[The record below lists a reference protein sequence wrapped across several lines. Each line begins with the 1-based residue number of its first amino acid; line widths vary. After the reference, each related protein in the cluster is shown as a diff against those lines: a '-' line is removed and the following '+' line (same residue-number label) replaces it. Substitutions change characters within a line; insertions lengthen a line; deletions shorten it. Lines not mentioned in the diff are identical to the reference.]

1 MKKLV
6 FFAFMALATMLS
18 AQKTDYYEG
27 NLEFKGQKLPLTLE
41 VSISKD
47 TIAFLG
53 SPAQTK
59 ELIPATK
66 IVLRNDSLMFSVKQL
81 KATYK
86 GKINQTKDTICGNFK
101 QMFVNIPL
109 CLVKKEKP
117 EITINRPQ
125 NPPANPSYIQEEISF
140 RTEGVD
146 YEFKGTLTYPKK
158 EGKYPLMIMIS
169 GSGLQNRDEEIM
181 QHRPFAVIADYMAN
195 NGIAVFRY
203 DDRGFGSEDT
213 ALFNATTLDFAN
225 DVESALNA
233 LKNHPNIDADK
244 IGLVGH
250 SEGGL
255 IAPIVASRNSEV
267 DFLIL
272 LAGPGVNGMEVL
284 VEQTKAILKVNG
296 YSKKEIEEQL
306 KALKNGELAGHSHP
320 WMKCFLDLEPAE
332 YLKKVKQP
340 VLVLNGTK
348 DLQVL
353 YKQNLPAIKK
363 ALKEGGNKSYK
374 IHKLKGLN
382 HLFQKCKTGSPN
394 EYFQIEQTISPK
406 VLKLMKDFVK

>member
-6 FFAFMALATMLS
+6 FLAFMALATMLS

-81 KATYK
+81 KATFK
-86 GKINQTKDTICGNFK
+86 GKINQTKDTVCGNFK
-101 QMFVNIPL
+101 QLFVEIPL

-117 EITINRPQ
+117 EIIINRPQ
-125 NPPANPSYIQEEISF
+125 NPPANPSYIQEEITF
-140 RTEGVD
+140 RTQGVD
-146 YEFKGTLTYPKK
+146 YDFKGTLTYPKK

-169 GSGLQNRDEEIM
+169 GSGIQNRDEEIM

-203 DDRGFGSEDT
+203 DDRGFGTEDT

-306 KALKNGELAGHSHP
+306 KALKNGELAGHSQP

-340 VLVLNGTK
+340 ILVLNGTK

-353 YKQNLPAIKK
+353 HYQNLPAIKK
-363 ALKEGGNKSYK
+363 ALKEGGNKSYE

-382 HLFQKCKTGSPN
+382 HLFQECKTGSPN

>member
-1 MKKLV
+1 MKKLIIL
-6 FFAFMALATMLS
+6 AFLAFSTIVS
-18 AQKTDYYEG
+18 AQQSNYYEG

-41 VSISKD
+41 VTIDKD
-47 TIAFLG
+47 TIAMLG

-81 KATYK
+81 KATFK
-86 GKINQTKDTICGNFK
+86 GKINETKDSVFGNFK
-101 QMFVNIPL
+101 QMFVEIPL

-117 EITINRPQ
+117 EIIVNRPQ

-181 QHRPFAVIADYMAN
+181 LHKPFAVIADYMAN

-203 DDRGFGSEDT
+203 DDRGFGTEDT
-213 ALFNATTLDFAN
+213 KLFNATTLDYAL
-225 DVESALNA
+225 DVESAINA
-233 LKNHPNIDADK
+233 VKNHPNIDANK
-244 IGLVGH
+244 IGLAGH

-320 WMKCFLDLEPAE
+320 WMKCFLELEPSV
-332 YLKKVKQP
+332 YLEKVKQP

-353 YKQNLPAIKK
+353 YKQNLHAIEK
-363 ALKEGGNKSYK
+363 ALKKGGNKSYE
-374 IHKLKGLN
+374 IHKIKGVN
-382 HLFQKCKTGSPN
+382 HLFQECKTGSPN
-394 EYFQIEQTISPK
+394 EYSEIEQTISPK
-406 VLKLMKDFVK
+406 VLELMKDFIK

>member
-1 MKKLV
+1 MKKAIIL
-6 FFAFMALATMLS
+6 FIILFSTALY
-18 AQKTDYYEG
+18 AQQTGYYEG

-41 VSISKD
+41 VSIGKD
-47 TIAFLG
+47 TTALLG

-81 KATYK
+81 KATFK

-101 QMFVNIPL
+101 QLFVDIPL

-117 EITINRPQ
+117 EIIINRPQ
-125 NPPANPSYIQEEISF
+125 NPPANPSYIQEEITF

-158 EGKYPLMIMIS
+158 EGKYPLLILIS
-169 GSGLQNRDEEIM
+169 GSGIQNRDEEIM

-203 DDRGFGSEDT
+203 DDRGFGSKNAE
-213 ALFNATTLDFAN
+213 LFNATTFDYAL
-225 DVESALNA
+225 DVESAINA
-233 LKNHPNIDADK
+233 VKNHPNIDANK

-250 SEGGL
+250 SEGGV
-255 IAPIVASRNSEV
+255 IAPIVASRNSDV

-284 VEQTKAILKVNG
+284 IEQNKAIFKA
-296 YSKKEIEEQL
+296 SKTEE
-306 KALKNGELAGHSHP
+306 ELAKQLEMLQSRKFEGADQP

-340 VLVLNGTK
+340 ILVLNGTK

-353 YKQNLPAIKK
+353 HYQNLPAIKK

-382 HLFQKCKTGSPN
+382 HLFQECKTGSPN
-394 EYFQIEQTISPK
+394 EYYEIEQTISPK

>member
-1 MKKLV
+1 MKKLIIL
-6 FFAFMALATMLS
+6 AFLAFSTIVS
-18 AQKTDYYEG
+18 AQQSNYYEG

-41 VSISKD
+41 VTMDKD
-47 TIAFLG
+47 TIAMLG

-86 GKINQTKDTICGNFK
+86 GKINQTKDTICGTFK
-101 QMFVNIPL
+101 QMFLELPL

-125 NPPANPSYIQEEISF
+125 NPPANPSYIQEEITF
-140 RTEGVD
+140 KTPGVD

-203 DDRGFGSEDT
+203 DDRGFGTEDT
-213 ALFNATTLDFAN
+213 VLFNATTLDFAN

-255 IAPIVASRNSEV
+255 IAPIVASRNNDV

-320 WMKCFLDLEPAE
+320 WMKCFLELEPSV
-332 YLKKVKQP
+332 YLEKVKQP

-353 YKQNLPAIKK
+353 YKQNLPAIEK
-363 ALKEGGNKSYK
+363 ALKKGGNKSFK

-394 EYFQIEQTISPK
+394 EYYQIEQTISPK

>member
-1 MKKLV
+1 MKKLIV
-6 FFAFMALATMLS
+6 LAFLAFSTIVS
-18 AQKTDYYEG
+18 AQQTDYYEG

-41 VSISKD
+41 VTMDKD
-47 TIAFLG
+47 TIAMLG

-66 IVLRNDSLMFSVKQL
+66 IVLRNDSLMFSVKKL

-86 GKINQTKDTICGNFK
+86 GKINQTKDTIYGTFK
-101 QMFVNIPL
+101 QMFLELPL

-117 EITINRPQ
+117 EIIINRPQ

-146 YEFKGTLTYPKK
+146 YEFKGTLTYPSK

-169 GSGLQNRDEEIM
+169 GSGIQNRDEEIM
-181 QHRPFAVIADYMAN
+181 LHKPFAVIADYMAN

-203 DDRGFGSEDT
+203 DDRGFGSENA
-213 ALFNATTLDFAN
+213 ALFNATTFDYAI

-233 LKNHPNIDADK
+233 VKNHPNIDTDK

-255 IAPIVASRNSEV
+255 IAPIVASRNSDV

-272 LAGPGVNGMEVL
+272 LAGPGVKGIDVL
-284 VEQTKAILKVNG
+284 IEQNKAIYKANKIPNEELEKQIETLKSRKFEG
-296 YSKKEIEEQL
+296 AEQ
-306 KALKNGELAGHSHP
+306 A
-320 WMKCFLDLEPAE
+320 WMSCFLDLDPAE
-332 YLKKVKQP
+332 YLKQVKQP

-363 ALKEGGNKSYK
+363 ALKEGGNKSFK

>member
-1 MKKLV
+1 MKKVV
-6 FFAFMALATMLS
+6 FLAFIALATMLS
-18 AQKTDYYEG
+18 AQKADYYEG

-81 KATYK
+81 KATFK
-86 GKINQTKDTICGNFK
+86 GKINETKDSVFGNFK
-101 QMFVNIPL
+101 QMFVEIPL

-125 NPPANPSYIQEEISF
+125 NPPANPSYIQEEITF
-140 RTEGVD
+140 RTQGVD
-146 YEFKGTLTYPKK
+146 YDFKGTLTYPKK

-203 DDRGFGSEDT
+203 DDRGFGSENA
-213 ALFNATTLDFAN
+213 ALFNATTFDYAI

-320 WMKCFLDLEPAE
+320 WMKCFFELEPSV
-332 YLKKVKQP
+332 YLEKVKQP
-340 VLVLNGTK
+340 ILVLNGTK

-363 ALKEGGNKSYK
+363 ALKKGGNKSYK

-382 HLFQKCKTGSPN
+382 HLFQECKTGSPN

>member
-1 MKKLV
+1 MKKAIIL
-6 FFAFMALATMLS
+6 FITLFSTALY

-41 VSISKD
+41 VSIGKD
-47 TIAFLG
+47 TTALLG

-81 KATYK
+81 KATFK
-86 GKINQTKDTICGNFK
+86 GKINQTKDTVCGNFK
-101 QMFVNIPL
+101 QLFVNIPL

-117 EITINRPQ
+117 EIIINRPQ
-125 NPPANPSYIQEEISF
+125 NPPANPSYIQEEITF

-146 YEFKGTLTYPKK
+146 YDFKGTLTYPKK

-169 GSGLQNRDEEIM
+169 GSGIQNRDEEIM

-203 DDRGFGSEDT
+203 DDRGFGTEDT

-225 DVESALNA
+225 DVESALNTV
-233 LKNHPNIDADK
+233 KNHPNIDTDK

-255 IAPIVASRNSEV
+255 IAPIVASRNNDV

-284 VEQTKAILKVNG
+284 IEQNKAIYKA
-296 YSKKEIEEQL
+296 SKNPE
-306 KALKNGELAGHSHP
+306 ELAKQLEMLQSRKFEGADQP

-332 YLKKVKQP
+332 YLKQVKQP

-353 YKQNLPAIKK
+353 YKQNLPAIEK
-363 ALKEGGNKSYK
+363 ALKKGGNKSYE

-382 HLFQKCKTGSPN
+382 HLFQECKTGSPN
-394 EYFQIEQTISPK
+394 EYYQIEQTISPK

>member
-6 FFAFMALATMLS
+6 FLAFMALATMLS
-18 AQKTDYYEG
+18 AQESDYYEG

-81 KATYK
+81 KASFK
-86 GKINQTKDTICGNFK
+86 GKFNITKDTICGNFK
-101 QMFVNIPL
+101 QMFLELPL
-109 CLVKKEKP
+109 CLAKKEKP
-117 EITINRPQ
+117 ETFVNRPQ
-125 NPPANPSYIQEEISF
+125 NPPANPSYIQEEITF
-140 RTEGVD
+140 RTQGVD
-146 YEFKGTLTYPKK
+146 YDFKGTLTYPKK

-169 GSGLQNRDEEIM
+169 GSGIQNRDEEIM

-203 DDRGFGSEDT
+203 DDRGFGTENVE
-213 ALFNATTLDFAN
+213 LFNATTLDYAL
-225 DVESALNA
+225 DVESAINA

-255 IAPIVASRNSEV
+255 IAPIVASRNSDV

-272 LAGPGVNGMEVL
+272 LAGPGVNGMQVL
-284 VEQTKAILKVNG
+284 IEQNKAIFKAAG
-296 YSKKEIEEQL
+296 YSEE
-306 KALKNGELAGHSHP
+306 ELAKQLETLQSRKFEGAEQV
-320 WMKCFLDLEPAE
+320 WMDCFLDLEPSE

-340 VLVLNGTK
+340 VLVLNGDK

-353 YKQNLPAIKK
+353 HYQNLPAIEK

-374 IHKLKGLN
+374 IHKLKGMN
-382 HLFQKCKTGSPN
+382 HLFQECKTGHPN

-406 VLKLMKDFVK
+406 VLKLMKNFVK

>member
-1 MKKLV
+1 MKKLIIL
-6 FFAFMALATMLS
+6 AFLAFSTIVS
-18 AQKTDYYEG
+18 AQQSNYYEG

-47 TIAFLG
+47 TIAMLG

-66 IVLRNDSLMFSVKQL
+66 IVLRNDSLMFSVKEL
-81 KATYK
+81 KASFK
-86 GKINQTKDTICGNFK
+86 GKINATKDTICGNFK
-101 QMFVNIPL
+101 QLFVEIPL

-125 NPPANPSYIQEEISF
+125 NPPANPSYVQEEISF
-140 RTEGVD
+140 RTEGVNYD
-146 YEFKGTLTYPKK
+146 FKGTLTYPKK
-158 EGKYPLMIMIS
+158 EGKYPLIIMIS
-169 GSGLQNRDEEIM
+169 GSGMQNRDEEIM

-203 DDRGFGSEDT
+203 DDRGFGSKDT
-213 ALFNATTLDFAN
+213 MLFNATTLDYAI
-225 DVESALNA
+225 DVESAINA
-233 LKNHPNIDADK
+233 VKNHPNIDKNK
-244 IGLVGH
+244 IGLAGH

-296 YSKKEIEEQL
+296 YSTKEIEEQL
-306 KALKNGELAGHSHP
+306 KALKNGDLAGHSHP
-320 WMKCFLDLEPAE
+320 WMKCFLELEPSV
-332 YLKKVKQP
+332 YLEKVKQP

-382 HLFQKCKTGSPN
+382 HLFQECKTGSPN

>member
-1 MKKLV
+1 MKKLIIL
-6 FFAFMALATMLS
+6 AFLAFSTIVS
-18 AQKTDYYEG
+18 AQQSNYYEG

-41 VSISKD
+41 VSIGKD
-47 TIAFLG
+47 TTALLG

-66 IVLRNDSLMFSVKQL
+66 IVLRNDSLMFSVKPL
-81 KATYK
+81 KSTFK
-86 GKINQTKDTICGNFK
+86 GKINQTKDTIYGTFK
-101 QMFVNIPL
+101 QMFLELPL

-117 EITINRPQ
+117 KIIVNRPQ
-125 NPPANPSYIQEEISF
+125 NPPANPSYIQEEITF

-169 GSGLQNRDEEIM
+169 GSGIQNRDEEIM
-181 QHRPFAVIADYMAN
+181 QHKPFAVIADYMAN

-203 DDRGFGSEDT
+203 DDRGFGSKNAE
-213 ALFNATTLDFAN
+213 LFNATTFDYAL

-233 LKNHPNIDADK
+233 LKNHPNIDTDK

-255 IAPIVASRNSEV
+255 IAPIVASRNSDV

-284 VEQTKAILKVNG
+284 VEQTKAILKANG
-296 YSKKEIEEQL
+296 YSKKEIEAQVE
-306 KALKNGELAGHSHP
+306 ALKKRELP
-320 WMKCFLDLEPAE
+320 DLNNVWMKCFLDLEPAE

-340 VLVLNGTK
+340 ILVLNGTK

-382 HLFQKCKTGSPN
+382 HLFQECKTGSPN
-394 EYFQIEQTISPK
+394 EYYEIEQTISPK

>member
-6 FFAFMALATMLS
+6 FLAFMALATMLS

-81 KATYK
+81 KATFK
-86 GKINQTKDTICGNFK
+86 GKINQTKDTVCGNFK
-101 QMFVNIPL
+101 QLFVNIPL

-117 EITINRPQ
+117 EIIINRPQ
-125 NPPANPSYIQEEISF
+125 NPPANPSYIQEEITF

-146 YEFKGTLTYPKK
+146 YDFKGTLTYPKK

-169 GSGLQNRDEEIM
+169 GSGIQNRDEEIM

-203 DDRGFGSEDT
+203 DDRGFGTEDT

-225 DVESALNA
+225 DVESALNTV
-233 LKNHPNIDADK
+233 KNHPNIDTDK

-255 IAPIVASRNSEV
+255 IAPIVASRNNDV

-284 VEQTKAILKVNG
+284 IEQNKAIYKA
-296 YSKKEIEEQL
+296 SKNPE
-306 KALKNGELAGHSHP
+306 ELAKQLEMLQSRKFEGADQP

-332 YLKKVKQP
+332 YLKQVKQP

-353 YKQNLPAIKK
+353 YKQNLPAIEK
-363 ALKEGGNKSYK
+363 ALKKGGNKSYE

-382 HLFQKCKTGSPN
+382 HLFQECKTGSPN
-394 EYFQIEQTISPK
+394 EYYQIEQTISPK

>member
-1 MKKLV
+1 MKKLIIL
-6 FFAFMALATMLS
+6 AFLAFSTIVS
-18 AQKTDYYEG
+18 AQQSNYYEG

-66 IVLRNDSLMFSVKQL
+66 IVLRNDSLMFSVKEL
-81 KATYK
+81 KASFK
-86 GKINQTKDTICGNFK
+86 GKMNATQDTICGNFK

-117 EITINRPQ
+117 EIIVKRPQ
-125 NPPANPSYIQEEISF
+125 TPPANPSYIQEEITF
-140 RTEGVD
+140 RTEGVNYD
-146 YEFKGTLTYPKK
+146 FKGTLTYPKK

-203 DDRGFGSEDT
+203 DDRGFGTEDT

-320 WMKCFLDLEPAE
+320 WMKCFLDLEPSV
-332 YLKKVKQP
+332 YLEKVKQP

-353 YKQNLPAIKK
+353 YKQNLPAIEK
-363 ALKEGGNKSYK
+363 ALKKGGNKSYE
-374 IHKLKGLN
+374 IHKLKGMN
-382 HLFQKCKTGSPN
+382 HLFQECKTGSPN
-394 EYFQIEQTISPK
+394 EYYEIEQTISPK
-406 VLKLMKDFVK
+406 VLEIMKDFVK

>member
-1 MKKLV
+1 MKKLIIL
-6 FFAFMALATMLS
+6 AFLAFSTIVS
-18 AQKTDYYEG
+18 AQQSNYYEG

-41 VSISKD
+41 VTIDKD

-340 VLVLNGTK
+340 ILVLNGTK

-382 HLFQKCKTGSPN
+382 HLFQECKTGSPN

>member
-1 MKKLV
+1 MKKLIIL
-6 FFAFMALATMLS
+6 AFLAFSTIVS
-18 AQKTDYYEG
+18 AQQTDYYEG

-47 TIAFLG
+47 TTAFLG

-66 IVLRNDSLMFSVKQL
+66 IVLRNDSLLFSVKQL
-81 KATYK
+81 KATFK
-86 GKINQTKDTICGNFK
+86 GKINQTKDSVFGNFK

-340 VLVLNGTK
+340 ILVLNGTK

-353 YKQNLPAIKK
+353 HYQNLPAIKK

-382 HLFQKCKTGSPN
+382 HLFQECKTGSPN

>member
-6 FFAFMALATMLS
+6 FLAFIAFATMLS
-18 AQKTDYYEG
+18 AQKVDYYEG

-81 KATYK
+81 KATFK
-86 GKINQTKDTICGNFK
+86 GKINQTKDTVCGNFK
-101 QMFVNIPL
+101 QMFVEIPL

-117 EITINRPQ
+117 EIIVKRPQ
-125 NPPANPSYIQEEISF
+125 TPPANPSYVQEEITF
-140 RTEGVD
+140 RTEGVNYD
-146 YEFKGTLTYPKK
+146 FKGTLTYPKK

-169 GSGLQNRDEEIM
+169 GSGIQNRDEEIM

-225 DVESALNA
+225 DVESAINA
-233 LKNHPNIDADK
+233 VKNHPNIDTNK

-255 IAPIVASRNSEV
+255 IAPIVASRNSDV

-284 VEQTKAILKVNG
+284 IEQNKAIYKANG

-306 KALKNGELAGHSHP
+306 KALKKGELAGHSHP
-320 WMKCFLDLEPAE
+320 WMKCFLELEPSV
-332 YLKKVKQP
+332 YLEKVKQP

-353 YKQNLPAIKK
+353 YKQNLPAIEK
-363 ALKEGGNKSYK
+363 ALKKGGNKSYE

-382 HLFQKCKTGSPN
+382 HLFQECKTGSPN

>member
-6 FFAFMALATMLS
+6 FLAFMALATMLS

-81 KATYK
+81 KATFK
-86 GKINQTKDTICGNFK
+86 GKINETKDSVFGNFK
-101 QMFVNIPL
+101 QMFVEIPL

-125 NPPANPSYIQEEISF
+125 NPPANPSYIQEEITF
-140 RTEGVD
+140 RTQGVD

-203 DDRGFGSEDT
+203 DDRGFGSENA

-320 WMKCFLDLEPAE
+320 WMKCFFELEPSV
-332 YLKKVKQP
+332 YLEKVKQP
-340 VLVLNGTK
+340 ILVLNGTK

-353 YKQNLPAIKK
+353 HYQNLPAIKK
-363 ALKEGGNKSYK
+363 ALKKGGNKSYK

-382 HLFQKCKTGSPN
+382 HLFQECKTGSPN

>member
-1 MKKLV
+1 MKKLIIL
-6 FFAFMALATMLS
+6 AFLAFSTIVS
-18 AQKTDYYEG
+18 AQQSNYYEG

-41 VSISKD
+41 VTIDKD
-47 TIAFLG
+47 TIAMLG

-66 IVLRNDSLMFSVKQL
+66 IVLRNDSLLFSVKQL
-81 KATYK
+81 KATFK
-86 GKINQTKDTICGNFK
+86 GKINQTKDTVCGNFK
-101 QMFVNIPL
+101 QLFVEIPL

-117 EITINRPQ
+117 EIIVNRPQ

-169 GSGLQNRDEEIM
+169 GSGMQNRDEEIM

-203 DDRGFGSEDT
+203 DDRGFGTEDT
-213 ALFNATTLDFAN
+213 ALFNATTLDYAI

-340 VLVLNGTK
+340 ILVLNGTK

-382 HLFQKCKTGSPN
+382 HLFQECKTGSPN

>member
-6 FFAFMALATMLS
+6 FLAFMAFATMLS

-81 KATYK
+81 KATFK
-86 GKINQTKDTICGNFK
+86 GKINQTKDTVCGNFK
-101 QMFVNIPL
+101 QMFVEIPL

-125 NPPANPSYIQEEISF
+125 NPPANPSYIQEEITF
-140 RTEGVD
+140 RTQGVD
-146 YEFKGTLTYPKK
+146 YDFKGTLTYPKK

-203 DDRGFGSEDT
+203 DDRGFGSEN
-213 ALFNATTLDFAN
+213 AELFNATTLDYAL
-225 DVESALNA
+225 DVESAINA
-233 LKNHPNIDADK
+233 VKNHPNIDANK

-284 VEQTKAILKVNG
+284 IEQTKAICKVNG

-306 KALKNGELAGHSHP
+306 KALKKGELAGHSHP
-320 WMKCFLDLEPAE
+320 WMKCFLELEPSV
-332 YLKKVKQP
+332 YLEKVKQP
-340 VLVLNGTK
+340 ILVLNGTK

-353 YKQNLPAIKK
+353 HYQNLPAIEK
-363 ALKEGGNKSYK
+363 ALKKGGNKSYE
-374 IHKLKGLN
+374 IHKLKGMN
-382 HLFQKCKTGSPN
+382 HLFQECKTGSPN
-394 EYFQIEQTISPK
+394 EYYEIEQTISPK
-406 VLKLMKDFVK
+406 VLKMMKDFVL

>member
-1 MKKLV
+1 MKKAIIL
-6 FFAFMALATMLS
+6 FITLFSTALY

-41 VSISKD
+41 VSIGKD
-47 TIAFLG
+47 TTALLG

-66 IVLRNDSLMFSVKQL
+66 IVLRNDSLLFSVKPL
-81 KATYK
+81 KATFK
-86 GKINQTKDTICGNFK
+86 GKINQTKDTVCGNFK
-101 QMFVNIPL
+101 QMFVDIPL
-109 CLVKKEKP
+109 CLVKKGKP
-117 EITINRPQ
+117 EIIINRPQ
-125 NPPANPSYIQEEISF
+125 NPPANPSYIQEEITF

-158 EGKYPLMIMIS
+158 EGKYPLLILIS
-169 GSGLQNRDEEIM
+169 GSGIQNRDEEIM
-181 QHRPFAVIADYMAN
+181 QHKPFAVIADYMAN

-203 DDRGFGSEDT
+203 DDRGFGTEDT

-225 DVESALNA
+225 DVESAINA
-233 LKNHPNIDADK
+233 VKNHPNIDANK

-255 IAPIVASRNSEV
+255 IAPIVASRNSDV

-272 LAGPGVNGMEVL
+272 LAGPGVNGMEIL
-284 VEQTKAILKVNG
+284 IEQNKAIFKA
-296 YSKKEIEEQL
+296 SKTEE
-306 KALKNGELAGHSHP
+306 ELAKQLEMLQSRKFQGADQP

-340 VLVLNGTK
+340 ILVLNGTK

-353 YKQNLPAIKK
+353 HYQNLPAIKK

-382 HLFQKCKTGSPN
+382 HLFQECKTGSPN
-394 EYFQIEQTISPK
+394 EYYEIEQTISPK

>member
-1 MKKLV
+1 MKKI
-6 FFAFMALATMLS
+6 FFLLFIALTTIVS
-18 AQKTDYYEG
+18 AQTKEYYEG
-27 NLEFKGQKLPLTLE
+27 DLVFKGQKLPLTLH
-41 VSISKD
+41 VNIDSD
-47 TIAFLG
+47 TTAFLG

-59 ELIPATK
+59 ELIPATR
-66 IVLRNDSLMFSVKQL
+66 IVFRNDSLMFSVKKL
-81 KATYK
+81 KATFK
-86 GKINQTKDTICGNFK
+86 GKYNANKDTVCGIFK
-101 QMFVNIPL
+101 QMFIEIPL

-117 EITINRPQ
+117 EIIVNRPQ

-140 RTEGVD
+140 RTQGVD
-146 YEFKGTLTYPKK
+146 YEFKGTLTYPSK

-169 GSGLQNRDEEIM
+169 GSGIQNRDEEIM
-181 QHRPFAVIADYMAN
+181 QHKPFAVIADYMAN

-203 DDRGFGSEDT
+203 DDRGFGSKNAE
-213 ALFNATTLDFAN
+213 LFNATTLDYAL
-225 DVESALNA
+225 DVESAINA
-233 LKNHPNIDADK
+233 VKNHPNIDADK

-255 IAPIVASRNSEV
+255 IAPIVASRNSDV

-284 VEQTKAILKVNG
+284 VEQTKAILKANG
-296 YSKKEIEEQL
+296 YSKKEIEAQVE
-306 KALKNGELAGHSHP
+306 ALKKRELP
-320 WMKCFLDLEPAE
+320 DLNNVWMKCFLDLEPSV
-332 YLKKVKQP
+332 YLEKVKQP
-340 VLVLNGTK
+340 ILVLNGTK

-353 YKQNLPAIKK
+353 HYQNLPAIKK

-382 HLFQKCKTGSPN
+382 HLFQECKTGSPN
-394 EYFQIEQTISPK
+394 EYYEIEQTISPK

>member
-1 MKKLV
+1 MKKLIIL
-6 FFAFMALATMLS
+6 AFLAFSTIVS
-18 AQKTDYYEG
+18 AQQSNYYEG

-41 VSISKD
+41 VTMDKD
-47 TIAFLG
+47 TIAMLG

-81 KATYK
+81 KATFK
-86 GKINQTKDTICGNFK
+86 GKINETKDSVFGNFK
-101 QMFVNIPL
+101 QMFVEIPL

-117 EITINRPQ
+117 EIIINRPQ
-125 NPPANPSYIQEEISF
+125 KPPANPTYIQEEITF
-140 RTEGVD
+140 RTQGVD
-146 YEFKGTLTYPKK
+146 YDFKGTLTYPKK

-213 ALFNATTLDFAN
+213 ALFNATTLDYAI

-233 LKNHPNIDADK
+233 VKNHPNIDTDK

-255 IAPIVASRNSEV
+255 IAPIVASRNSDV

-340 VLVLNGTK
+340 ILVLNGTK

-382 HLFQKCKTGSPN
+382 HLFQECKTGSPN

>member
-1 MKKLV
+1 MKKLIIL
-6 FFAFMALATMLS
+6 AFLAFSTIVS
-18 AQKTDYYEG
+18 AQQSNYYEG

-41 VSISKD
+41 VTIDKD
-47 TIAFLG
+47 TIAMLG

-86 GKINQTKDTICGNFK
+86 GKINQTKDTICGTFK
-101 QMFVNIPL
+101 QMFLELPL

-117 EITINRPQ
+117 EIIVNRPQ

-203 DDRGFGSEDT
+203 DDRGFGSEN
-213 ALFNATTLDFAN
+213 AELFNATTLDYAL

-233 LKNHPNIDADK
+233 LKNHPNIDTDK

-296 YSKKEIEEQL
+296 YSKKEIEEQI

-320 WMKCFLDLEPAE
+320 WMKCFLELEPSV
-332 YLKKVKQP
+332 YLEKVKQP
-340 VLVLNGTK
+340 ILVLNGTK

-353 YKQNLPAIKK
+353 YKQNLPAIEK
-363 ALKEGGNKSYK
+363 ALKKGGNKSYE
-374 IHKLKGLN
+374 IHKLKGMN
-382 HLFQKCKTGSPN
+382 HLFQECKTGSPN
-394 EYFQIEQTISPK
+394 EYYQIEQTISPK

>member
-1 MKKLV
+1 MKKLIIL
-6 FFAFMALATMLS
+6 AFLAFSTIVS
-18 AQKTDYYEG
+18 AQQSNYYEG

-41 VSISKD
+41 VTIDKD
-47 TIAFLG
+47 TIAMLG

-340 VLVLNGTK
+340 ILVLNGTK

-382 HLFQKCKTGSPN
+382 HLFQECKTGSPN

>member
-6 FFAFMALATMLS
+6 FLAFMALATMLS

-81 KATYK
+81 KATFK
-86 GKINQTKDTICGNFK
+86 GKINETKDTVCGNFK
-101 QMFVNIPL
+101 QMFVEIPL

-125 NPPANPSYIQEEISF
+125 NPPANPSYIQEEITF
-140 RTEGVD
+140 RTQGVD
-146 YEFKGTLTYPKK
+146 YDFKGTLTYPKK

-169 GSGLQNRDEEIM
+169 GSGLQNRNEEIM

-203 DDRGFGSEDT
+203 DDRGFGSEN
-213 ALFNATTLDFAN
+213 AELFNATTLDYAL
-225 DVESALNA
+225 DVESAINA
-233 LKNHPNIDADK
+233 VKNHPNIDTDK

-306 KALKNGELAGHSHP
+306 KALKKGELAGHSHP
-320 WMKCFLDLEPAE
+320 WMKCFLELEPSV
-332 YLKKVKQP
+332 YLEKVKQP

-353 YKQNLPAIKK
+353 YKQNLPAIEK
-363 ALKEGGNKSYK
+363 ALKKGGNKSYE
-374 IHKLKGLN
+374 IHKLKGMN
-382 HLFQKCKTGSPN
+382 HLFQECKTGSPN
-394 EYFQIEQTISPK
+394 EYYEIEQTISPK
-406 VLKLMKDFVK
+406 VLKMMKDFVL

>member
-1 MKKLV
+1 MKKLIIL
-6 FFAFMALATMLS
+6 AFLAFSTIVS
-18 AQKTDYYEG
+18 AQQSNYYEG

-47 TIAFLG
+47 TVAFLG

-81 KATYK
+81 KATFK
-86 GKINQTKDTICGNFK
+86 GKINETKDSVFGNFK
-101 QMFVNIPL
+101 QMFVEIPL

-125 NPPANPSYIQEEISF
+125 NPPANPSYIQEEITF
-140 RTEGVD
+140 RTQGVD
-146 YEFKGTLTYPKK
+146 YDFKGTLTYPKK

-169 GSGLQNRDEEIM
+169 GSGIQNRDEEIM

-203 DDRGFGSEDT
+203 DDRGFGSKDT
-213 ALFNATTLDFAN
+213 MLFNATTLDYAI
-225 DVESALNA
+225 DVESAINA
-233 LKNHPNIDADK
+233 VKNHPNIDTDK

-306 KALKNGELAGHSHP
+306 KALKKGELAGHSHP
-320 WMKCFLDLEPAE
+320 WMKCFLDLEPSV
-332 YLKKVKQP
+332 YLEKVKQP

-353 YKQNLPAIKK
+353 HYQNLPAIKK
-363 ALKEGGNKSYK
+363 ALKKGGNKSYE
-374 IHKLKGLN
+374 IHKIKGVN
-382 HLFQKCKTGSPN
+382 HLFQECKTGSPN
-394 EYFQIEQTISPK
+394 EYYEIEQTISPK

>member
-1 MKKLV
+1 MKKLIIL
-6 FFAFMALATMLS
+6 AFLAFSTIVS
-18 AQKTDYYEG
+18 AQQSNYYEG

-41 VSISKD
+41 VTMDKD
-47 TIAFLG
+47 TIAMLG

-81 KATYK
+81 KATFK
-86 GKINQTKDTICGNFK
+86 GKINETKDSVFGNFK
-101 QMFVNIPL
+101 QMFVEIPL

-203 DDRGFGSEDT
+203 DDRGFGSENA
-213 ALFNATTLDFAN
+213 ALFNATTFDYAI

-233 LKNHPNIDADK
+233 LKNHPNIDTDK

-320 WMKCFLDLEPAE
+320 WMKCFLELEPSV
-332 YLKKVKQP
+332 YLEKVKQP

-353 YKQNLPAIKK
+353 HYQNLPAIKK

-382 HLFQKCKTGSPN
+382 HLFQECKTGSPN
-394 EYFQIEQTISPK
+394 EYYEIEQTISPK

>member
-1 MKKLV
+1 MKKLIV
-6 FFAFMALATMLS
+6 LAFLAFSTIVS
-18 AQKTDYYEG
+18 AQQTDYYEG

-41 VSISKD
+41 VTIDKD
-47 TIAFLG
+47 TIAMLG

-86 GKINQTKDTICGNFK
+86 GKINQTKDTIYGTFK
-101 QMFVNIPL
+101 QMFLELPL

-117 EITINRPQ
+117 EIIVNRPQ

-146 YEFKGTLTYPKK
+146 YEFKGTLTYPSK

-169 GSGLQNRDEEIM
+169 GSGIQNRDEEIM
-181 QHRPFAVIADYMAN
+181 LHKPFAVIADYMAN

-203 DDRGFGSEDT
+203 DDRGFGSENA
-213 ALFNATTLDFAN
+213 ALFNATTFDYAI

-233 LKNHPNIDADK
+233 VKNHPNIDTDK

-255 IAPIVASRNSEV
+255 IAPIVASRNSDV

-284 VEQTKAILKVNG
+284 VEQTKAIYKANKIPNEELEKQIETLKSRKFEG
-296 YSKKEIEEQL
+296 AEQ
-306 KALKNGELAGHSHP
+306 A
-320 WMKCFLDLEPAE
+320 WMSCFLDLDPAE

-340 VLVLNGTK
+340 ILVLNGTK

-353 YKQNLPAIKK
+353 HYQNLPAIEK
-363 ALKEGGNKSYK
+363 ALKKGGNKSYE

-382 HLFQKCKTGSPN
+382 HLFQECKTGSPN
-394 EYFQIEQTISPK
+394 EYYEIEQTISPK

>member
-1 MKKLV
+1 MKKLIIL
-6 FFAFMALATMLS
+6 AFLAFSTIVS
-18 AQKTDYYEG
+18 AQQSNYYEG

-41 VSISKD
+41 VTMDKD
-47 TIAFLG
+47 TIAMLG

-66 IVLRNDSLMFSVKQL
+66 IVLRNDSLLFSVKQL
-81 KATYK
+81 KATFK
-86 GKINQTKDTICGNFK
+86 GKINQTKDTVCGNFK
-101 QMFVNIPL
+101 QLFVEIPL

-117 EITINRPQ
+117 EIIVNRPQ

-169 GSGLQNRDEEIM
+169 GSGMQNRDEEIM

-203 DDRGFGSEDT
+203 DDRGFGTEDT
-213 ALFNATTLDFAN
+213 ALFNATTLDYAI

-233 LKNHPNIDADK
+233 LKNHPNIDTDK

-255 IAPIVASRNSEV
+255 IAPIVASRNSDV

-340 VLVLNGTK
+340 ILVLNGTK

-363 ALKEGGNKSYK
+363 ALKEGGNKSFK

>member
-1 MKKLV
+1 MKKLIIL
-6 FFAFMALATMLS
+6 AFLAFSTIVS
-18 AQKTDYYEG
+18 AQQSNYYEG

-47 TIAFLG
+47 TVAFLG

-81 KATYK
+81 KATFK
-86 GKINQTKDTICGNFK
+86 GKINETKDSVFGNFK
-101 QMFVNIPL
+101 QMFVEIPL

-125 NPPANPSYIQEEISF
+125 NPPANPSYIQEEITF
-140 RTEGVD
+140 RTQGVD
-146 YEFKGTLTYPKK
+146 YDFKGTLTYPKK

-169 GSGLQNRDEEIM
+169 GSGIQNRDEEIM

-203 DDRGFGSEDT
+203 DDRGFGSEN
-213 ALFNATTLDFAN
+213 AELFNATTLDLAN

-233 LKNHPNIDADK
+233 LKNHPNIDTDK

-320 WMKCFLDLEPAE
+320 WMKCFLELEPSV
-332 YLKKVKQP
+332 YLEKVKQP

-382 HLFQKCKTGSPN
+382 HLFQECKTGSPN

>member
-6 FFAFMALATMLS
+6 FLAFMALAITLS
-18 AQKTDYYEG
+18 AQKVDYYEG

-41 VSISKD
+41 VSIGKD
-47 TIAFLG
+47 TTALLG

-66 IVLRNDSLMFSVKQL
+66 IVLRNDSLLFSVKQL
-81 KATYK
+81 KATFK
-86 GKINQTKDTICGNFK
+86 GKINETKDSVFGNFK

-117 EITINRPQ
+117 EIIVKRPQ
-125 NPPANPSYIQEEISF
+125 TPPANPSYIQEEITF
-140 RTEGVD
+140 RTEGVNYD
-146 YEFKGTLTYPKK
+146 FKGTLTYPKK

-203 DDRGFGSEDT
+203 DDRGFGTEDT

-225 DVESALNA
+225 DVESAINA
-233 LKNHPNIDADK
+233 VKNHPNIDADK

-340 VLVLNGTK
+340 ILVLNGTK

-353 YKQNLPAIKK
+353 HYQNLPAIKK

-382 HLFQKCKTGSPN
+382 HLFQECKTGSPN

>member
-1 MKKLV
+1 MKKVV
-6 FFAFMALATMLS
+6 FLAFIAFATMLS
-18 AQKTDYYEG
+18 AQKADYYEG

-47 TIAFLG
+47 TTAFLG

-66 IVLRNDSLMFSVKQL
+66 IVLRNDSLMFSVKEL
-81 KATYK
+81 KASFK
-86 GKINQTKDTICGNFK
+86 GKINATKDTICGNFK
-101 QMFVNIPL
+101 QLFVNIPL

-117 EITINRPQ
+117 EIIINRPQ
-125 NPPANPSYIQEEISF
+125 NPPANPSYVQEEISF
-140 RTEGVD
+140 RTEGVNYD
-146 YEFKGTLTYPKK
+146 FKGTLTYPKK
-158 EGKYPLMIMIS
+158 EGKYPLVIMIS
-169 GSGLQNRDEEIM
+169 GSGMQNRDEEIM

-203 DDRGFGSEDT
+203 DDRGFGSKDT
-213 ALFNATTLDFAN
+213 MLFNATTLDYAI
-225 DVESALNA
+225 DVESAINA
-233 LKNHPNIDADK
+233 VKNHPNIDTDK

-306 KALKNGELAGHSHP
+306 KALKKGELAGHSHP
-320 WMKCFLDLEPAE
+320 WMKCFLDLEPSV
-332 YLKKVKQP
+332 YLEKVKQP

-353 YKQNLPAIKK
+353 HYQNLPAIKK
-363 ALKEGGNKSYK
+363 ALKKGGNKSYE
-374 IHKLKGLN
+374 IHKIKGVN
-382 HLFQKCKTGSPN
+382 HLFQECKTGSPN
-394 EYFQIEQTISPK
+394 EYSEIEQTISPK

>member
-1 MKKLV
+1 MKKLIIL
-6 FFAFMALATMLS
+6 AFLAFSTIVS
-18 AQKTDYYEG
+18 AQQTDYYEG

-41 VSISKD
+41 VIMDKD
-47 TIAFLG
+47 TIAMLG

-66 IVLRNDSLMFSVKQL
+66 IVLRNDSLMFSVKKL

-86 GKINQTKDTICGNFK
+86 GKINETKDSVFGNFK
-101 QMFVNIPL
+101 QMFVEIPL

-146 YEFKGTLTYPKK
+146 YEFKGTLTYPSK

-203 DDRGFGSEDT
+203 DDRGFGTEDT

-320 WMKCFLDLEPAE
+320 WMKCFLELEPSV

-340 VLVLNGTK
+340 ILVLNGTK

-382 HLFQKCKTGSPN
+382 HLFQECKTGSPN

>member
-1 MKKLV
+1 MKKAIIL
-6 FFAFMALATMLS
+6 FIILFSTALY
-18 AQKTDYYEG
+18 AQQTDYYEG

-41 VSISKD
+41 VTMDKD
-47 TIAFLG
+47 TIAMLG

-86 GKINQTKDTICGNFK
+86 GKINQTKDTIYGTFK
-101 QMFVNIPL
+101 QMFLELPL

-117 EITINRPQ
+117 EIIVNRPQ

-169 GSGLQNRDEEIM
+169 GSGIQNRDEEIM
-181 QHRPFAVIADYMAN
+181 QHKPFAVIADYMAN

-203 DDRGFGSEDT
+203 DDRGFGSKNAE
-213 ALFNATTLDFAN
+213 LFNATTFDYAL
-225 DVESALNA
+225 DVESAINA
-233 LKNHPNIDADK
+233 VKNHPNIDANK

-255 IAPIVASRNSEV
+255 IAPIVASRNSDV

-284 VEQTKAILKVNG
+284 VEQTKAILKANG
-296 YSKKEIEEQL
+296 YSKKEIEAQVE
-306 KALKNGELAGHSHP
+306 ALKKRELP
-320 WMKCFLDLEPAE
+320 DLNNVWMKCFLNLEPSV
-332 YLKKVKQP
+332 YLEKVKQP
-340 VLVLNGTK
+340 ILVLNGTK

-353 YKQNLPAIKK
+353 HYQNLPAIKK

-382 HLFQKCKTGSPN
+382 HLFQECKTGSPN
-394 EYFQIEQTISPK
+394 EYYQIEQTISPK

>member
-6 FFAFMALATMLS
+6 FLAFMAFATMLS

-81 KATYK
+81 KATFK
-86 GKINQTKDTICGNFK
+86 GKINQTKDTVCGNFK
-101 QMFVNIPL
+101 QMFVEIPL

-125 NPPANPSYIQEEISF
+125 NPPANPSYIQEEITF

-146 YEFKGTLTYPKK
+146 YDFKGTLTYPKK

-203 DDRGFGSEDT
+203 DDRGFGSEN
-213 ALFNATTLDFAN
+213 AELFNATTLDYAL
-225 DVESALNA
+225 DVESAINA
-233 LKNHPNIDADK
+233 VKNHPNIDTDK

-284 VEQTKAILKVNG
+284 IEQTKAICKVNG

-306 KALKNGELAGHSHP
+306 KALKKGELAGHSHP
-320 WMKCFLDLEPAE
+320 WMKCFLELEPSV
-332 YLKKVKQP
+332 YLEKVKQP

-353 YKQNLPAIKK
+353 YKQNLPAIEK
-363 ALKEGGNKSYK
+363 ALKKGGNKSYE
-374 IHKLKGLN
+374 IHKLKGMN
-382 HLFQKCKTGSPN
+382 HLFQECKTGSPN
-394 EYFQIEQTISPK
+394 EYYEIEQTISPK
-406 VLKLMKDFVK
+406 VLKMMKDFVL

>member
-6 FFAFMALATMLS
+6 FLAFMALATMLS

-41 VSISKD
+41 VTMDKD

-81 KATYK
+81 KATFK
-86 GKINQTKDTICGNFK
+86 GKINQTKDTVCGNFK
-101 QMFVNIPL
+101 QMFVEIPL

-125 NPPANPSYIQEEISF
+125 NPPANPSYIQEEITF
-140 RTEGVD
+140 RTQGVD
-146 YEFKGTLTYPKK
+146 YDFKGTLTYPKK

-203 DDRGFGSEDT
+203 DDRGFGSEN
-213 ALFNATTLDFAN
+213 AELFNATTLDYAL
-225 DVESALNA
+225 DVESAINA
-233 LKNHPNIDADK
+233 VKNHPNIDADK

-284 VEQTKAILKVNG
+284 IEQTKAICKVNG

-306 KALKNGELAGHSHP
+306 KALKKGELAGHSHP
-320 WMKCFLDLEPAE
+320 WMKCFLELEPSV
-332 YLKKVKQP
+332 YLEKVKQP
-340 VLVLNGTK
+340 ILVLNGTK

-353 YKQNLPAIKK
+353 HYQNLPAIEK
-363 ALKEGGNKSYK
+363 ALKKGGNKSYE
-374 IHKLKGLN
+374 IHKLKGMN
-382 HLFQKCKTGSPN
+382 HLFQECKTGSPN
-394 EYFQIEQTISPK
+394 EYYEIEQTISPK
-406 VLKLMKDFVK
+406 VLKMMKDFVL

>member
-18 AQKTDYYEG
+18 AQKVDYYEG

-66 IVLRNDSLMFSVKQL
+66 IVLRNDSLMFSVKEL
-81 KATYK
+81 KASFK
-86 GKINQTKDTICGNFK
+86 GKMNATQDTICGNFK

-117 EITINRPQ
+117 EIIVKRPQ
-125 NPPANPSYIQEEISF
+125 TPPANPSYVQEEITF

-146 YEFKGTLTYPKK
+146 YDFKGTLTYPKK

-169 GSGLQNRDEEIM
+169 GSGIQNRDEEIM

-203 DDRGFGSEDT
+203 DDRGFGTEDT

-225 DVESALNA
+225 DVE
-233 LKNHPNIDADK
+233 
-244 IGLVGH
+244 
-250 SEGGL
+250 
-255 IAPIVASRNSEV
+255 
-267 DFLIL
+267 
-272 LAGPGVNGMEVL
+272 
-284 VEQTKAILKVNG
+284 
-296 YSKKEIEEQL
+296 
-306 KALKNGELAGHSHP
+306 
-320 WMKCFLDLEPAE
+320 
-332 YLKKVKQP
+332 
-340 VLVLNGTK
+340 
-348 DLQVL
+348 
-353 YKQNLPAIKK
+353 
-363 ALKEGGNKSYK
+363 
-374 IHKLKGLN
+374 
-382 HLFQKCKTGSPN
+382 
-394 EYFQIEQTISPK
+394 
-406 VLKLMKDFVK
+406 